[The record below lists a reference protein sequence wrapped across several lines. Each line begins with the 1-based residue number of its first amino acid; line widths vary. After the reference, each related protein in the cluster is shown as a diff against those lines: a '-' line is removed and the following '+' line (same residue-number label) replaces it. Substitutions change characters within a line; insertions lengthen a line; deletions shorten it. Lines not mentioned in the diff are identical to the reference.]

1 MKIQWT
7 GRVLGTPS
15 GKWQPPRKTETYNT
29 PDQPGTDDPGV
40 RQPRKSVWVPTRR
53 WPIAGTRWRTKRYMN
68 MNCLREMQNEMLAEA
83 GYSDKICDTP
93 MGMSRIWTM
102 TREDL

>member
-40 RQPRKSVWVPTRR
+40 RQPRKVRVGANETLAYSGNQVENETIYEHELLERNAER
-53 WPIAGTRWRTKRYMN
+53 NAGRGWL
-68 MNCLREMQNEMLAEA
+68 LR
-83 GYSDKICDTP
+83 
-93 MGMSRIWTM
+93 
-102 TREDL
+102 